1 MTPFILTW
9 LQEIEK
15 RFRLHP
21 KSLLEVGA
29 QIVNR
34 TPRTV
39 WGDVPEYLGLDLEDG
54 PGVDEVR
61 NLADAPL
68 GRQYEMV
75 VCCETLE
82 HDVDP
87 IRTVAALREHCARW
101 LVITVPANGFPIHR
115 FPRDYW
121 RILPD
126 AFRSLLLPGF
136 RIVELV
142 HVGEG
147 RGRAL
152 CCLAERK

>member
-1 MTPFILTW
+1 MTPFILRW
-9 LQEIEK
+9 LHGIKKRYTLRPASVLEI
-15 RFRLHP
+15 
-21 KSLLEVGA
+21 GA
-29 QIVNR
+29 YIVNR
-34 TPRTV
+34 TPRSV
-39 WGDVPEYLGLDLEDG
+39 WGDAPEYHGVDLQEG

-61 NLADAPL
+61 NLAEAPL
-68 GRQYEMV
+68 GRQYELV

-87 IRTVAALREHCARW
+87 IRTVAALREHAARW

-126 AFRSLLLPGF
+126 AFRGFLLPGF

-142 HVGEG
+142 NVGEG
-147 RGRAL
+147 RGRSL